1 MGKIRIYRG
10 FANAQ
15 EAINVLREQTAGGVT
30 LSDDE
35 WESLYLN
42 NYKQTIT
49 QQMNGTDGREGV
61 SQVNGAPP
69 LDRKGVIEY
78 TTNMGTAIY
87 FGTLCVIEAEANEN
101 TVLSHTANSECSVF
115 FKTSQRIEILGFIFG
130 YFYQYYDN
138 GKVLQDYIIP
148 KEWEGLKSHIDIPYK
163 RELKRNELAIL
174 FNFTNTLK
182 NSSLIRNEL
191 HKGEINFYR

>member
-30 LSDDE
+30 LSDAE
-35 WESLYLN
+35 WEFLYQD

-49 QQMNGTDGREGV
+49 QQMNGTNGREGIF
-61 SQVNGAPP
+61 QVNGAPP

-78 TTNMGTAIY
+78 TTNMGTALY
-87 FGTLCVIEAEANEN
+87 FGTLCVIEAEADEN
-101 TVLSHTANSECSVF
+101 TMLSHTANSEYSVF

-130 YFYQYYDN
+130 YFYQYNVND
-138 GKVLQDYIIP
+138 KKALQDLIIP
-148 KEWEGLKSHIDIPYK
+148 EEWEKLKSHIDIPYK
-163 RELKRNELAIL
+163 RELNKDELAIL
-174 FNFTNTLK
+174 SYFVNTLK
-182 NSSLIRNEL
+182 NSSLIRGEL
-191 HKGEINFYR
+191 HRGDINLY

>member
-30 LSDDE
+30 LSDAE
-35 WESLYLN
+35 WEFLYQD

-49 QQMNGTDGREGV
+49 QQMNGTNGREGIF
-61 SQVNGAPP
+61 QVNGAPP

-87 FGTLCVIEAEANEN
+87 FGTLCVMAPSEAVWSFLFF
-101 TVLSHTANSECSVF
+101 TWSF
-115 FKTSQRIEILGFIFG
+115 FKRRIHPLRRK
-130 YFYQYYDN
+130 QTD
-138 GKVLQDYIIP
+138 
-148 KEWEGLKSHIDIPYK
+148 
-163 RELKRNELAIL
+163 
-174 FNFTNTLK
+174 
-182 NSSLIRNEL
+182 
-191 HKGEINFYR
+191 

>member
-69 LDRKGVIEY
+69 LDRKCVIEY

-115 FKTSQRIEILGFIFG
+115 FKTNQKIEILGFIFG
-130 YFYQYYDN
+130 YFYQYNVNDR
-138 GKVLQDYIIP
+138 KALQDLIIP
-148 KEWEGLKSHIDIPYK
+148 KEWEKLKSHIDIPSK
-163 RELKRNELAIL
+163 RELNKNELAIL
-174 FNFTNTLK
+174 SYFVNTLK
-182 NSSLIRNEL
+182 NSNLIRDVL
-191 HKGEINFYR
+191 

>member
-115 FKTSQRIEILGFIFG
+115 FKTNQKIEILGFIFG
-130 YFYQYYDN
+130 YFYQYNVNDR
-138 GKVLQDYIIP
+138 KALQDLIIP
-148 KEWEGLKSHIDIPYK
+148 KEWEKLKSHIDIPSK
-163 RELKRNELAIL
+163 RELNKNELAIL
-174 FNFTNTLK
+174 SYFVNTLK
-182 NSSLIRNEL
+182 NSNLIRDVL
-191 HKGEINFYR
+191 